1 MNEYFINLFGSNKL
15 PNEDINEGHLLL
27 KLQNAITAIKA
38 IQTEAIIKGYI
49 RNNTE
54 MSGFSHYVG
63 KNTPIYYVIFE
74 NVITDEEKPF
84 NTSNVILSVTYPYLN
99 SVDESI
105 LTF

>member
-1 MNEYFINLFGSNKL
+1 MNEYFINLFGANNL

-27 KLQNAITAIKA
+27 KLQNTVTAIKA
-38 IQTEAIIKGYI
+38 IQTEAILKGYI
-49 RNNTE
+49 RKNAE
-54 MSGFSHYVG
+54 MSSFSHYVG
-63 KNTPIYYVIFE
+63 RETPIYYVIFE
-74 NVITDEEKPF
+74 NVVRDEDKPF